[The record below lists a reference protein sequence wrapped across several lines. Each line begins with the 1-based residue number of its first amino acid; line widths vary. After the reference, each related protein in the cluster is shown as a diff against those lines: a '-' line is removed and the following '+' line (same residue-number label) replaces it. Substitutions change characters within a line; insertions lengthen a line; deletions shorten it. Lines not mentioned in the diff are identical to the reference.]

1 MIVRATAACAYL
13 CKFRLPL
20 WFGGFVPVAARDLHV
35 AVHAANHQQLLELK
49 AVIEYVI
56 TAVTPHHMRIGEQV
70 SQWLMN
76 GEYCEDYN
84 LLRALR

>member
-49 AVIEYVI
+49 AV
-56 TAVTPHHMRIGEQV
+56 H
-70 SQWLMN
+70 
-76 GEYCEDYN
+76 
-84 LLRALR
+84 